1 MTGIKNSLGKQI
13 KKYRIAKDL
22 SQEQLAE
29 KIGIA
34 VNNYGKIERGQ
45 NFVTAETLEK
55 IVKTLEVS
63 PRDLFDFMPEKT
75 AVEMKKELVQAI
87 KNPKY
92 QELLY
97 KFLKMIY

>member
-1 MTGIKNSLGKQI
+1 MQIIFRISKKRFYDWNKNSLGKQI

-45 NFVTAETLEK
+45 K
-55 IVKTLEVS
+55 IL
-63 PRDLFDFMPEKT
+63 
-75 AVEMKKELVQAI
+75 
-87 KNPKY
+87 
-92 QELLY
+92 
-97 KFLKMIY
+97 